1 MGAALEREQP
11 DARQQAV
18 RLLHV
23 QRDLHGRSRGRLPQ
37 VARRS
42 DKGAGRA
49 ALRPLLRRAF
59 LPTDVKALL
68 CAVRAHS
75 LRHVLDVTAFMAGE
89 WWSGIEMRHLVAL
102 DAVAREGSFRRA
114 ATRLGYVQSAIS
126 HQIAALEGLIGKRLI
141 DRSRGT
147 RPLALTPGRRDPSRA
162 RRRADRTRARRAGR
176 PGCARRRRRRRAA
189 RRRDTGSARPSRPV
203 AAARVRRAGD
213 AHETPARRSLL
224 AALIR
229 GELDLALAETP
240 LPKGPLDAVLALRDS
255 FVAVL
260 QAGAP
265 LAGRR
270 RPVTCRRART
280 ATARR
285 TCTDSRP
292 RRGAAARARVEPR
305 FVLEAATGAAVQ
317 GLVAAGL
324 GAAVLP
330 RLAVDERRLETV
342 VLELA
347 DGRRRESDGGCVW
360 SRMQPPRA
368 RCDGVRRGCALV
380 LRGRAA
386 CASR

>member
-1 MGAALEREQP
+1 MCRY
-11 DARQQAV
+11 R
-18 RLLHV
+18 
-23 QRDLHGRSRGRLPQ
+23 
-37 VARRS
+37 
-42 DKGAGRA
+42 
-49 ALRPLLRRAF
+49 
-59 LPTDVKALL
+59 
-68 CAVRAHS
+68 HS
-75 LRHVLDVTAFMAGE
+75 LRHVADVTAFMAGE

-147 RPLALTPGRRDPSRA
+147 RPLALTPAGEILLAHADALIA
-162 RRRADRTRARRAGR
+162 RI
-176 PGCARRRRRRRAA
+176 RAA
-189 RRRDTGSARPSRPV
+189 QADLAALDGEGV
-203 AAARVRRAGD
+203 AALRVGATPDLLARLVPSLLRAFG
-213 AHETPARRSLL
+213 APVTLHETAGTRTLL

-240 LPKGPLDAVLALRDS
+240 LPKGPLDAVPLCVDS

-265 LAGRR
+265 LTGRS
-270 RPVTCRRART
+270 RPVTCNELARLPLIAHAPT
-280 ATARR
+280 R
-285 TCTDSRP
+285 DYVEEQL
-292 RRGAAARARVEPR
+292 RVHGIEPR

-330 RLAVDERRLETV
+330 RLAVDERRLETA

-347 DGRRRESDGGCVW
+347 PGVVGNRTVAVVW

-368 RCDGVRRGCALV
+368 DAAAFVESARS
-380 LRGRAA
+380 A
-386 CASR
+386 CAGEGLREPLLAG

>member
-1 MGAALEREQP
+1 MHRC
-11 DARQQAV
+11 RH
-18 RLLHV
+18 R
-23 QRDLHGRSRGRLPQ
+23 
-37 VARRS
+37 
-42 DKGAGRA
+42 
-49 ALRPLLRRAF
+49 
-59 LPTDVKALL
+59 
-68 CAVRAHS
+68 
-75 LRHVLDVTAFMAGE
+75 LRHATDVTAFMAGE

-147 RPLALTPGRRDPSRA
+147 RPLALTPAGEILLA
-162 RRRADRTRARRAGR
+162 HADALI
-176 PGCARRRRRRRAA
+176 
-189 RRRDTGSARPSRPV
+189 
-203 AAARVRRAGD
+203 ARVRAAQADLAALDGDGVAALRVGATPDLLARLVPSLLRAFG
-213 AHETPARRSLL
+213 APVTLHETPGTRALL

-240 LPKGPLDAVLALRDS
+240 LPKGPLDAVPLCADS

-265 LAGRR
+265 LAERR
-270 RPVTCRRART
+270 RPVTCNELARLPLIAHAPT
-280 ATARR
+280 REHVEEQL
-285 TCTDSRP
+285 
-292 RRGAAARARVEPR
+292 RVHGIEPR

-330 RLAVDERRLETV
+330 RLAVDERRLETA

-347 DGRRRESDGGCVW
+347 PGVVANRTVAVVW

-368 RCDGVRRGCALV
+368 DAAAFVDSARS
-380 LRGRAA
+380 A
-386 CASR
+386 CAGEGLREPLLAG

>member
-1 MGAALEREQP
+1 MPGFGHR
-11 DARQQAV
+11 R
-18 RLLHV
+18 
-23 QRDLHGRSRGRLPQ
+23 RGLSVVP
-37 VARRS
+37 
-42 DKGAGRA
+42 
-49 ALRPLLRRAF
+49 
-59 LPTDVKALL
+59 
-68 CAVRAHS
+68 
-75 LRHVLDVTAFMAGE
+75 AFMAGE

-147 RPLALTPGRRDPSRA
+147 RPLALTPAGEILLA
-162 RRRADRTRARRAGR
+162 HADALI
-176 PGCARRRRRRRAA
+176 
-189 RRRDTGSARPSRPV
+189 
-203 AAARVRRAGD
+203 ARVRAAQADLAALDGEGAAALRVGATPDLLARLVPSLLRAYG
-213 AHETPARRSLL
+213 APVTLHETSGTRTLL

-240 LPKGPLDAVLALRDS
+240 LPKGPLDAVPLCADS

-270 RPVTCRRART
+270 RPVTCDDLARLPLIAHAPT
-280 ATARR
+280 REHVEEQLR
-285 TCTDSRP
+285 VH
-292 RRGAAARARVEPR
+292 GVEPR

-330 RLAVDERRLETV
+330 RLAVDERRLETA

-347 DGRRRESDGGCVW
+347 PGVVANRTVAVVW

-368 RCDGVRRGCALV
+368 DASAFVEAARSAAAGEMVREPLLAG
-380 LRGRAA
+380 
-386 CASR
+386 

>member
-1 MGAALEREQP
+1 
-11 DARQQAV
+11 
-18 RLLHV
+18 
-23 QRDLHGRSRGRLPQ
+23 
-37 VARRS
+37 
-42 DKGAGRA
+42 
-49 ALRPLLRRAF
+49 
-59 LPTDVKALL
+59 
-68 CAVRAHS
+68 
-75 LRHVLDVTAFMAGE
+75 MAGE

-147 RPLALTPGRRDPSRA
+147 RPLALTPAGEILLA
-162 RRRADRTRARRAGR
+162 HADALI
-176 PGCARRRRRRRAA
+176 
-189 RRRDTGSARPSRPV
+189 
-203 AAARVRRAGD
+203 ARVRAAQADLAALDGDGVAALRVGATPDLLARLVPSLLRAYGCPVTL
-213 AHETPARRSLL
+213 HETAGARTLL

-240 LPKGPLDAVLALRDS
+240 LPKGPLDAVPLCVDS

-270 RPVTCRRART
+270 RPVTCNDLGRLPLVAHAPTREHVEEQLRVH
-280 ATARR
+280 
-285 TCTDSRP
+285 
-292 RRGAAARARVEPR
+292 GVEPR

-330 RLAVDERRLETV
+330 RLAVDERRLETA

-347 DGRRRESDGGCVW
+347 PGVVANRTVAVVW

-368 RCDGVRRGCALV
+368 DAAAFVESARS
-380 LRGRAA
+380 A
-386 CASR
+386 CAGEGLREPLLAG

>member
-1 MGAALEREQP
+1 MCRCG
-11 DARQQAV
+11 
-18 RLLHV
+18 
-23 QRDLHGRSRGRLPQ
+23 
-37 VARRS
+37 
-42 DKGAGRA
+42 
-49 ALRPLLRRAF
+49 
-59 LPTDVKALL
+59 
-68 CAVRAHS
+68 HS
-75 LRHVLDVTAFMAGE
+75 LRPMTDVTAFMAGE

-147 RPLALTPGRRDPSRA
+147 RPLALTPAGEILLAHADALIA
-162 RRRADRTRARRAGR
+162 RI
-176 PGCARRRRRRRAA
+176 RAA
-189 RRRDTGSARPSRPV
+189 QADLAALDGEGV
-203 AAARVRRAGD
+203 AALRVGATPDLLARLVPSLLRAFG
-213 AHETPARRSLL
+213 APVTLHETAGTRTLL

-240 LPKGPLDAVLALRDS
+240 LPKGPLDAVPLCVDS

-270 RPVTCRRART
+270 RPVTCNELARLPLIAHAPT
-280 ATARR
+280 R
-285 TCTDSRP
+285 DHVEEQL
-292 RRGAAARARVEPR
+292 RVHGIEPR

-330 RLAVDERRLETV
+330 RLAVDERRLETA

-347 DGRRRESDGGCVW
+347 PGVVANRTVAVVW

-368 RCDGVRRGCALV
+368 DAAAFVESARS
-380 LRGRAA
+380 A
-386 CASR
+386 CAGEGLREPLLAG